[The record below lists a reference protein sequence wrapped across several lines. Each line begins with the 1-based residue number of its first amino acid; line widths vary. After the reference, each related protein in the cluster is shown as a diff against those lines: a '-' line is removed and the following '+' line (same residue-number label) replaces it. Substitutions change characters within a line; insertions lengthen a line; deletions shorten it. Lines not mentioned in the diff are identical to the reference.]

1 MAEEQ
6 EEIIIIEESDAA
18 GVESNLTPDE
28 TVPSVAPS
36 SPNKKRSSLSQVH

>member
-18 GVESNLTPDE
+18 GIEHTNIPDDSIVSDTPS
-28 TVPSVAPS
+28 TF
-36 SPNKKRSSLSQVH
+36 NKKKIIK

>member
-18 GVESNLTPDE
+18 GVEKNG
-28 TVPSVAPS
+28 
-36 SPNKKRSSLSQVH
+36 RSCCRIFK